1 MVNATRHDFI
11 SCARIRP
18 YLLNTLHNLHF
29 PFALIKECLCSL
41 INCIHL
47 SIVNIQS
54 KRLHTCKYYFF
65 SCHKL
70 IVQRLNTELAQRLL
84 ILLVNIFSGIVILAN
99 TSSDKSNVVSNAKI
113 SSERTFILKLAV
125 AMWPKMKTL
134 KTYSKILHLTD
145 II

>member
-1 MVNATRHDFI
+1 MQ
-11 SCARIRP
+11 
-18 YLLNTLHNLHF
+18 L
-29 PFALIKECLCSL
+29 
-41 INCIHL
+41 
-47 SIVNIQS
+47 
-54 KRLHTCKYYFF
+54 
-65 SCHKL
+65 
-70 IVQRLNTELAQRLL
+70 LNTELAQKLL
-84 ILLVNIFSGIVILAN
+84 ILLVRVFSGAGVLAN